1 LLLRKRFLSKNLL
14 KNPIGS
20 HSLRELIQQK
30 GAEKILIIVNDIT
43 RPTPYK
49 IILPPLL
56 KELRQIGIKKENI
69 TFMIAT
75 GSHRGNS

>member
-1 LLLRKRFLSKNLL
+1 LLRKRFLSKNLL

-30 GAEKILIIVNDIT
+30 GAEEILIIVNDIT
-43 RPTPYK
+43 RRTPYK

-56 KELRQIGIKKENI
+56 KELRQIRLIKNFK
-69 TFMIAT
+69 
-75 GSHRGNS
+75 